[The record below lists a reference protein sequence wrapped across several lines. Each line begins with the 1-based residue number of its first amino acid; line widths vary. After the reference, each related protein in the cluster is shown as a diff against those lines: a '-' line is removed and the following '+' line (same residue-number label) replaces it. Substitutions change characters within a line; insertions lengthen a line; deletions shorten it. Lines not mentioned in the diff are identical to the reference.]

1 MIMASTPQATK
12 DELEHRL
19 TTHAK
24 TRWPHVAALRV
35 RHRAAFAWIDAELPN
50 GEIVPL
56 IRLRYLG
63 STDDWGFG
71 LYLASS
77 GKYEDQILPTGSF
90 TGTPEQALDCACELY
105 LTAPD
110 F

>member
-1 MIMASTPQATK
+1 MATVPQSTK
-12 DELEHRL
+12 DGLERRL
-19 TTHAK
+19 TVHAR
-24 TRWPHVAALRV
+24 TRWPQVAELRL
-35 RHRAAFAWIDAELPN
+35 RYRAAFAWIDAELPD
-50 GEIVPL
+50 GELVPL

-63 STDDWGFG
+63 SADDWGFG

-77 GKYEDQILPTGSF
+77 DKYEDQILPTGSF

-105 LTAPD
+105 LDAPD

>member
-1 MIMASTPQATK
+1 MASTPQTTK
-12 DELEHRL
+12 GELEHRL
-19 TTHAK
+19 ATHVK
-24 TRWPHVAALRV
+24 TRWPQVAALRV
-35 RHRAAFAWIDAELPN
+35 RHRAAFAWVEAELPD
-50 GEIVPL
+50 GELVPL

-63 STDDWGFG
+63 SADDWGFG

>member
-1 MIMASTPQATK
+1 MATVPQSTK
-12 DELEHRL
+12 DDLERRL
-19 TTHAK
+19 TARARTG
-24 TRWPHVAALRV
+24 WPQVAGLRV

-105 LTAPD
+105 LMAPD

>member
-1 MIMASTPQATK
+1 MASTPQATK

-90 TGTPEQALDCACELY
+90 TGTPEEALDCACELY

>member
-1 MIMASTPQATK
+1 MATVPQSTK
-12 DELEHRL
+12 DSLERRL
-19 TTHAK
+19 ATHAR
-24 TRWPHVAALRV
+24 TRWPKVAGLRF
-35 RHRAAFAWIDAELPN
+35 RHRAAFAWIDAELPD

-63 STDDWGFG
+63 SADDWGFG

-77 GKYEDQILPTGSF
+77 DKYEDQILPTGGF
-90 TGTPEQALDCACELY
+90 TGTPEDALDCACELY
-105 LTAPD
+105 LDAPD

>member
-1 MIMASTPQATK
+1 MATVPQSTK
-12 DELEHRL
+12 DDLERRL
-19 TTHAK
+19 AVHAR
-24 TRWPHVAALRV
+24 TRWPQVAGLHV
-35 RHRAAFAWIDAELPN
+35 RHRAAFAWIEAELPD
-50 GEIVPL
+50 GELVPL

-63 STDDWGFG
+63 SADDWGFG

-77 GKYEDQILPTGSF
+77 DKYEDQILPTGSF

-105 LTAPD
+105 LDGPD

>member
-1 MIMASTPQATK
+1 MATVPQSTK
-12 DELEHRL
+12 DSLERRL
-19 TTHAK
+19 AVHAR
-24 TRWPHVAALRV
+24 TRWPRVAGLRV
-35 RHRAAFAWIDAELPN
+35 RYRAAFAWIDAELSDD
-50 GEIVPL
+50 EVVPL

-63 STDDWGFG
+63 SADDWGFG

-77 GKYEDQILPTGSF
+77 DKYEDQILPTGDF

-105 LTAPD
+105 LDGPD

>member
-1 MIMASTPQATK
+1 MATVPQATK
-12 DELEHRL
+12 DDLERRL
-19 TTHAK
+19 AARAR
-24 TRWPHVAALRV
+24 TRWPQAAGLQV
-35 RHRAAFAWIDAELPN
+35 RHRAAFAWIDAKLPDGEL
-50 GEIVPL
+50 VPL

-63 STDDWGFG
+63 STDQWGFG

>member
-1 MIMASTPQATK
+1 MATVPQSTK
-12 DELEHRL
+12 DSLERRL
-19 TTHAK
+19 AAHAR
-24 TRWPHVAALRV
+24 TRRPEVTGLRF
-35 RHRAAFAWIDAELPN
+35 RHRRAFAWIDAELPD

-63 STDDWGFG
+63 SADEWGFG

-77 GKYEDQILPTGSF
+77 DRYEDQILPTGAF
-90 TGTPEQALDCACELY
+90 TGTPEEALECACELY
-105 LTAPD
+105 LDAPD